1 MATSV
6 KLDPELKSR
15 LDRLAGTRRRS
26 AHWLMREAIRQF
38 VEREEAR
45 ESFRQEALQSWQ
57 AYRETG
63 RHLTLDETAAWLDG
77 WGTEDET
84 GVPECHD

>member
-6 KLDPELKSR
+6 KLDSELKSR
-15 LDRLAGTRRRS
+15 LDRLAGARRRS
-26 AHWLMREAIRQF
+26 PHWMMREAIRQF

-45 ESFRQEALQSWQ
+45 ESFKQEALKSWRE
-57 AYRETG
+57 YRETG
-63 RHLTLDETAAWLDG
+63 RHLTLEETAAWLDT

-84 GVPECHD
+84 DAPPIHE